1 MNLDLLNLNKKK
13 YRQGISWLIIACA
26 FALTALAEFVAQ
38 PKINRV
44 SVWLAVLGTAVYMSC
59 AYVLYFVEWYNGEQS
74 GQDSEEYTNCIK
86 THTDR
91 VNDIRDRIPQISA
104 FCKEYVE
111 TEFHEARKNILD
123 LVGIQYSEYLEK
135 YEGRKLPKDMP
146 RYMRKAI
153 RKADRVKPIKV
164 NKDTLLS
171 KTNLNSDRHRSMSPI
186 YKKAR
191 ITATTLGRMS
201 VCTAL
206 CAQVGFEVL
215 FNTNN
220 ILASLVSAIMK
231 TMMLLVWCFSTKHKA
246 YNYITKDVTEYI
258 DFQNEVLE
266 QFKNWQPKEG
276 GLIESR
282 DKDE

>member
-1 MNLDLLNLNKKK
+1 MMDLLNLNKKK
-13 YRQGISWLIIACA
+13 FRQGISWLIVACA
-26 FALTALAEFVAQ
+26 FSLTALAEFLAK
-38 PKINRV
+38 PKINKL
-44 SVWLAVLGTAVYMSC
+44 SIWIAFLGTAVYMVC
-59 AYVLYFVEWYNGEQS
+59 AYVLYFVEWSSGEQS
-74 GQDSEEYTNCIK
+74 GKDSDEYNDCIN
-86 THTDR
+86 THKER
-91 VNDIRDRIPQISA
+91 VNAIRDKIPRLSE
-104 FCKEYVE
+104 FCKEYVQ
-111 TEFHEARKNILD
+111 TEYFDAKRNILD
-123 LVGIQYSEYLEK
+123 LVGISYNEYVEK

-146 RYMRKAI
+146 KYMRKAI
-153 RKADRVKPIKV
+153 RKADHVKPIKV

-171 KTNLNSDRHRSMSPI
+171 KTNLNSDRHRSVSPV

-215 FNTNN
+215 FNTDN

-246 YNYITKDVTEYI
+246 YNYVTKDVTEYI

-282 DKDE
+282 DKNE